1 MSSISQ
7 YRTNTE
13 RQRMAELGQVREV
26 NVLWLLTLSAP
37 AASWNENTESRFQ
50 AIASSFALP

>member
-1 MSSISQ
+1 
-7 YRTNTE
+7 
-13 RQRMAELGQVREV
+13 MAELGQVREV